1 LLRIAIYHNLPSG
14 GGKRALFEMARRLA
28 DKHEIDVYTL
38 SSAERDLWSLQP
50 FSRRYIVFPFR
61 PLPLAR
67 CPLGRLNQGIR
78 TLDLLRLRALERRIA
93 RRIDGEGYDI
103 AFVHNCQYGQSPG
116 LLSFLRTPS
125 VYYCQE
131 PPRWVYEPGVPRPYT
146 TFSAFQRMGN
156 RLDPLPHIYR
166 RVLTHF
172 DRRNVSAA
180 GLVLVNSAYSR
191 ESLYRTYGLFAQ
203 VCYLGVDTELFRPL
217 SLPRADFVLSV
228 GALTPRK
235 GFDFLLHSLALIP
248 NDRRPRL
255 VIVSNF
261 SDGNEH
267 AYLQSLAG
275 RLGVAVEFHVRIA
288 DDELV
293 RLYNQALLTAYSP
306 IMEPFGFVPI
316 ESMACGTPVVGVRE
330 GGIRESVVDG
340 ETGILTDR
348 DPECFAQAMETLL
361 NDPARRAHLGQ
372 QGRRHAEKR
381 WQWARSVSDL
391 ERYFAR
397 MEQPSPRRP
406 GS

>member
-1 LLRIAIYHNLPSG
+1 MLRIALYHNLPSG
-14 GGKRALFEMARRLA
+14 GGKRALFEMVRRLA
-28 DKHEIDVYTL
+28 AKHEIDVYTL
-38 SSAERDLWSLQP
+38 SSAERDFWSLQP
-50 FSRRYIVFPFR
+50 FSRQHVVFPFR
-61 PLPLAR
+61 PLPLTR
-67 CPLGRLNQGIR
+67 RPLGRLNQGIR

-131 PPRWVYEPGVPRPYT
+131 PPRWIYEPGVPRPYA
-146 TFSAFQRMGN
+146 TFSTFQRIGN

-166 RVLTHF
+166 RALTHF
-172 DRRNVSAA
+172 DRQNVSAA

-191 ESLYRTYGLFAQ
+191 ESLYRVYGIFAQ
-203 VCYLGVDTELFRPL
+203 VCYLGVDTERFRPL
-217 SLPRADFVLSV
+217 SLPRTDFALSV

-235 GFDFLLHSLALIP
+235 GFDFLLHSLALIH

-267 AYLQSLAG
+267 AYLQGLAK
-275 RLGVAVEFHVRIA
+275 RLGVAVEFHIRIA

-348 DPECFAQAMETLL
+348 DPEHFAQAVEALL

-372 QGRRHAEKR
+372 QGRLHVEKR

-391 ERYFAR
+391 ENYFAR
-397 MEQPSPRRP
+397 VKRPSPQRTD
-406 GS
+406 S